1 MTVITGTDGS
11 SRGSP
16 AASEFLV
23 LERSPEA
30 VTRAAAPAGVG
41 FAMMVHIEPAVELRQ
56 ALRTAADPTKA
67 AALQRYF
74 REPIAS
80 LGVPN
85 AKVEA
90 IAAVAVARSGMSP
103 GQRLALAEELIT
115 AAECHEELILAFAL
129 VRKVVKRYPGDDLL
143 DTFERW
149 LRVGVSNWAQCD
161 DLCLKVIYEFLLGHP
176 ELIRRVAD
184 WTKSDAPWV
193 RRAGNVALVKFV
205 RRRIGS
211 ATYHLPI
218 EIVLEN
224 ADRLL
229 DDPDVYVRKSTG
241 WLLKV
246 AAAEDPDAVVGYLA
260 DRVTQMDRG
269 TFRNA
274 LEGVD
279 PDVRRSMMA
288 LRRNG

>member
-1 MTVITGTDGS
+1 
-11 SRGSP
+11 
-16 AASEFLV
+16 
-23 LERSPEA
+23 
-30 VTRAAAPAGVG
+30 
-41 FAMMVHIEPAVELRQ
+41 MMVDIEPAIELRQ

-85 AKVEA
+85 AKAEA
-90 IAAVAVARSGMSP
+90 IAAEAVARYGMSP
-103 GQRLALAEELIT
+103 GQRLALAEELIAT
-115 AAECHEELILAFAL
+115 AEYHEELILAFAL

-161 DLCLKVIYEFLLGHP
+161 DLSLKVIYEFLLGHP
-176 ELIRRVAD
+176 ELIPRVGG

-211 ATYHLPI
+211 GTYHLPI

-229 DDPDVYVRKSTG
+229 DDPDVYVQKSIG

-246 AAAEDPDAVVGYLA
+246 AAAEHPDAVVGYLA
-260 DRVTQMDRG
+260 DRVARMDRG
-269 TFRNA
+269 TFRDA
-274 LEGVD
+274 LERVD
-279 PDVRRSMMA
+279 PHVRRSMMA
-288 LRRNG
+288 LRGNE